1 MFSEEKKCFTEYLNY
16 FNWKKIVY
24 ENKPG
29 AVYKNGHA
37 LPYQAPRK
45 HFGFFLRF
53 FHWQKTWNEKT
64 ILVNL
69 NESWK

>member
-45 HFGFFLRF
+45 HFEFFLSSGMVPLTKNMKREIYSGRF
-53 FHWQKTWNEKT
+53 K
-64 ILVNL
+64 
-69 NESWK
+69 